1 MRTIFV
7 GLVLVVMAVVLG
19 SISSVLAAEAVPPAS
34 AGQVSCDTLAAMG
47 LAAMQ
52 PLSDVQGLKVRGQG
66 RFQGIVIQRNIRIGV
81 PASAVVQINISGGVL
96 HW

>member
-7 GLVLVVMAVVLG
+7 GLVLVAMAVVLG

-47 LAAMQ
+47 LANAAA
-52 PLSDVQGLKVRGQG
+52 
-66 RFQGIVIQRNIRIGV
+66 F
-81 PASAVVQINISGGVL
+81 
-96 HW
+96 